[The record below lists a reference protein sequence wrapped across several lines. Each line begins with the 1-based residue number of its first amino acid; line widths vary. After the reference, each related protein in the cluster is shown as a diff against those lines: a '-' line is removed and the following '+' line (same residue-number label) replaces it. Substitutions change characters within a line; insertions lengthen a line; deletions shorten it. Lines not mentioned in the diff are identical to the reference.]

1 VSEEKLPEDV
11 YKNLLAD
18 TRESIKTVKNLMRS
32 KSEDVQVFAVEAF
45 LKLSNLATAL
55 AKVLGEKPE
64 RTRNPL
70 SRRLRLE
77 R

>member
-1 VSEEKLPEDV
+1 MK
-11 YKNLLAD
+11 
-18 TRESIKTVKNLMRS
+18 S

-45 LKLSNLATAL
+45 LKLSNLAAAL
-55 AKVLGEKPE
+55 AEVLGKKPE
-64 RTRNPL
+64 RDRNPP